1 VSRAPYPSDLTD
13 PEWAVLEPLVP
24 PAKPGGRPRRW
35 PMRDVL
41 DAVFYV
47 VRGGIAWR
55 ALPHEYPPWKTVY
68 HYHRIWRLLGV
79 WEAIHTTL
87 RERVRT
93 RLGREPTPSAAIIDS
108 QSVKTTEQGG
118 PRGFDGHKKVNGR
131 KRHLLVDTNGLL
143 LEVVVHPADVSDRE
157 GGKRLLERVA
167 GKAPRLEHIWADQG
181 YTGGFQRWAEHRLGV
196 RVEVVYPWWRQL
208 KRYAPELLEGT
219 SYKPGEFNVLPR
231 RWVVERTF
239 AWLGQARRLAKDYE
253 RLPETG
259 VAMIHWAMSRIM
271 LRRLAGA
278 VR

>member
-1 VSRAPYPSDLTD
+1 MAERAYPSDLSD
-13 PEWAVLEPLVP
+13 AEWSLLEPLLPP
-24 PAKPGGRPRRW
+24 PALTGRPRKW
-35 PMRDVL
+35 PTRLVMA
-41 DAVFYV
+41 AVFYV
-47 VRGGIAWR
+47 LRTGCGWR
-55 ALPHEYPPWKTVY
+55 ALPTSFPPWQTVY
-68 HYHRIWRLLGV
+68 HHFRRWRLEGV
-79 WEAIHTTL
+79 WPKVNAAL
-87 RERVRT
+87 RTRVRV
-93 RLGREPTPSAAIIDS
+93 RAGREAEPSAAIIDS

-239 AWLGQARRLAKDYE
+239 AWLGRCRRLSKDYE
-253 RLPETG
+253 RLPETEEAF
-259 VAMIHWAMSRIM
+259 VRAAMVRLM
-271 LRRLAGA
+271 LARLVKA
-278 VR
+278 